1 MQALRTRQLGS
12 TPLSLDA
19 VVATGAAGRADSSS
33 VTIIRGS
40 GAVSTRPPYEQS
52 AAAPV
57 SVAAP
62 AAREAQFESAKTAA
76 AQRAVTTLSAADSVG
91 ADLRAAGTQ
100 RVGAR
105 TFALVDGT
113 WTDARYTRT
122 MHTVRVKAYSAAYF
136 ALVEKLEDL
145 RAPFALMGPSGTPGV
160 LVVGRSVAVAVAADG
175 VETLSAREL
184 SAVESGW

>member
-1 MQALRTRQLGS
+1 M
-12 TPLSLDA
+12 
-19 VVATGAAGRADSSS
+19 
-33 VTIIRGS
+33 
-40 GAVSTRPPYEQS
+40 
-52 AAAPV
+52 
-57 SVAAP
+57 
-62 AAREAQFESAKTAA
+62 
-76 AQRAVTTLSAADSVG
+76 
-91 ADLRAAGTQ
+91 RAAGTQ